1 MHIAHVTLE
10 YIHPFL
16 EMECCVVTT
25 DDEWNRK
32 FAVAKQSVL
41 YIVLLHDVDISN
53 VQCSSSSS
61 LINNLDEYVIT

>member
-1 MHIAHVTLE
+1 MLS
-10 YIHPFL
+10 PL
-16 EMECCVVTT
+16 TT
-25 DDEWNRK
+25 NGIEK